1 MSLTTHLDP
10 NATSIAVTGVGLW
23 LPGASTAADLPKL
36 LASGHFPRQSEV
48 PDPGGQ
54 SIEPRARRRASR
66 LSRALADACT
76 EAIKQAQ
83 LDASAVAT
91 VFGSTLGEAHTMI
104 TLLGQMWRKEEMSPM
119 AFATSVH
126 SAASGVVSIN
136 AGNRAFTTSLSA
148 DYDTASSALTEGW
161 GVATTM
167 DLPTIVV
174 CGDDHSP
181 EDFVPESD
189 AFDLIAVALALC
201 PDSTLEKGLAPKAP
215 ILGRIS
221 LPFTREQELRL
232 LDPVNTTP
240 QIHRNPQTGLL
251 DLVAHLILGNKG
263 AVRLDRGLGNGSVV
277 VIS

>member
-1 MSLTTHLDP
+1 MSSTFDPKATT
-10 NATSIAVTGVGLW
+10 IAVTGVGLW
-23 LPGASTAADLPKL
+23 LPGASSSADLPKW

-48 PDPGGQ
+48 GDPGGH
-54 SIEPRARRRASR
+54 SIEPRARRRTSR
-66 LSRALADACT
+66 LSRALADACAQ
-76 EAIKQAQ
+76 AINQAQ
-83 LDASAVAT
+83 LDASSVAT

-119 AFATSVH
+119 GFATSVH

-148 DYDTASSALTEGW
+148 DYDTASSALLEGW

-181 EDFVPESD
+181 DDFVPESE
-189 AFDLIAVALALC
+189 AFDLLAVAIALC
-201 PDSTLEKGLAPKAP
+201 PNSITPTTP
-215 ILGRIS
+215 VLGRIS
-221 LPFTREQELRL
+221 LPFTREGDVSL

-240 QIHRNPQTGLL
+240 QIHRNPQAGLL
-251 DLVAHLILGNKG
+251 DLVAHLTAGSRG

-277 VIS
+277 QIS